1 MMKRITL
8 CALFLTLFLLLSCN
22 TSGKNLKEDEV
33 AKLDGTVLDL
43 KSVSKNITNA
53 VAFAKSVKEVH
64 TLVKSIDELAKA
76 IGKKI
81 KADGTDVE
89 DDAGKNSSLV
99 AGVRS
104 IMLALTP
111 KLGTLEVIDG
121 ISDKLKTEIDAV
133 KNKSKS
139 FVDKLKD
146 TSSDDDAKKAID
158 RIGKKDGDKGV
169 AELVALNTAI
179 DTLLK
184 HAEDAVTAAIK
195 ELTTSTKPSNT

>member
-1 MMKRITL
+1 MKRITL